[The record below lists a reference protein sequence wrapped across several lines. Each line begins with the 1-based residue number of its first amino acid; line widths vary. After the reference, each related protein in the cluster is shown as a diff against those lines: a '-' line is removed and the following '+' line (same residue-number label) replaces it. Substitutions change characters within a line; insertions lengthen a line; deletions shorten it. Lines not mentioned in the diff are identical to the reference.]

1 MSNESL
7 TLSIRLI
14 RSCEHRNLRFMP
26 LQGVDCQWKTEQL
39 MEAVKVQIQNS
50 TSLPP
55 PFKKFSFNCMK
66 IEHQA
71 HGAKTND
78 PVINTE
84 NDDELILKP
93 GNTLQ
98 DSHVRH
104 ETEIAFFN
112 LSDYLSYQA
121 LKKN

>member
-1 MSNESL
+1 MKFVINKFYKYRL
-7 TLSIRLI
+7 LI
-14 RSCEHRNLRFMP
+14 RFIGFIFGFIF
-26 LQGVDCQWKTEQL
+26 Q
-39 MEAVKVQIQNS
+39 
-50 TSLPP
+50 
-55 PFKKFSFNCMK
+55 

>member
-1 MSNESL
+1 MKFVINKFYKYRL
-7 TLSIRLI
+7 LI
-14 RSCEHRNLRFMP
+14 RFIGFIF
-26 LQGVDCQWKTEQL
+26 Q
-39 MEAVKVQIQNS
+39 
-50 TSLPP
+50 
-55 PFKKFSFNCMK
+55 

>member
-26 LQGVDCQWKTEQL
+26 LQEVDCQWKTEQL

-55 PFKKFSFNCMK
+55 PFKKFNFNCMK
-66 IEHQA
+66 VRIYISYFYIDIGFQFY
-71 HGAKTND
+71 GTK
-78 PVINTE
+78 
-84 NDDELILKP
+84 IL
-93 GNTLQ
+93 
-98 DSHVRH
+98 S
-104 ETEIAFFN
+104 
-112 LSDYLSYQA
+112 
-121 LKKN
+121 